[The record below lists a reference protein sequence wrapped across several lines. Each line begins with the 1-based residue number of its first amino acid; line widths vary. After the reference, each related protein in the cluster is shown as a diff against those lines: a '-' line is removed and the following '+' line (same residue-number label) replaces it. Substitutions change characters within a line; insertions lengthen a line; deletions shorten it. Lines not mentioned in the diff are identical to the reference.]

1 MYIHNLLEGRQNSS
15 FLFISLPQTSLP
27 QFFFFFK
34 EYYIKQ
40 STVSIAV

>member
-1 MYIHNLLEGRQNSS
+1 MYIHDLLEGRQNSS
-15 FLFISLPQTSLP
+15 FLFISLPTKPPSH
-27 QFFFFFK
+27 FFLFLK

>member
-27 QFFFFFK
+27 LFFFLK

>member
-27 QFFFFFK
+27 LFFFFK

>member
-15 FLFISLPQTSLP
+15 FLFISLPQPPSH
-27 QFFFFFK
+27 FFFFLK

-40 STVSIAV
+40 STISIAV

>member
-15 FLFISLPQTSLP
+15 FFLFISLPQTSLP
-27 QFFFFFK
+27 LFFFLK